1 MALKGLLQTGLADKD
16 GDDLKLGAPEAAA
29 FESQTGGIVGTLEDM
44 KEKAEEALSDARN
57 QEMRKQ
63 HTFDMMAQSLTDAMT
78 NAKERLSSSKSNMA
92 AETEA
97 ADEKYVASLSHDCNE
112 AKEAWAERQ
121 ASAKEEMA
129 VIAKAQG
136 ILRDRVKVFVQ
147 TGKLAGKAHG
157 DVEGA
162 VETHGSR
169 QDEATRQRLLGKLR
183 QLSTNFKS
191 YALMEMVSAAAADP
205 FEKIR
210 GLIEEMI
217 AKLLNEANE
226 EATQKSFCDE
236 EMGKS
241 KSAKDQKTMKLDTLQ
256 TRVDKATSAKAKLE
270 ESVKELE
277 ADIAALDKGDAEA
290 TAIRNQE
297 RETYQKSSKDF
308 KDAAEAVTEAIQVLR
323 EYYEG
328 ALVQTATASAKA
340 PQFGGAKS
348 DAASVIL
355 SILEMS
361 AEDFTKMYMQVE
373 QEENTAKF
381 EYEKLMQENK
391 ESRVAKA
398 AEAKASQ
405 SEIKSLD
412 VSIKNGGS
420 CGSGWTWTLRSSCA
434 DLWL

>member
-1 MALKGLLQTGLADKD
+1 M
-16 GDDLKLGAPEAAA
+16 
-29 FESQTGGIVGTLEDM
+29 
-44 KEKAEEALSDARN
+44 
-57 QEMRKQ
+57 
-63 HTFDMMAQSLTDAMT
+63 
-78 NAKERLSSSKSNMA
+78 
-92 AETEA
+92 
-97 ADEKYVASLSHDCNE
+97 
-112 AKEAWAERQ
+112 
-121 ASAKEEMA
+121 
-129 VIAKAQG
+129 
-136 ILRDRVKVFVQ
+136 
-147 TGKLAGKAHG
+147 LAGKAHG

-183 QLSTNFKS
+183 QLSSNFKS

-241 KSAKDQKTMKLDTLQ
+241 KSAKDEKTMKLDTLQ
-256 TRVDKATSAKAKLE
+256 TRVDKATSAKAK
-270 ESVKELE
+270 LE

-412 VSIKNGGS
+412 VSIKNGGGDIDILGKELDAVMEYMEKLKPQCETKVMS
-420 CGSGWTWTLRSSCA
+420 YAERKSRREAEIAGLKEALQTLSQSTFVQTSLRGVRKA
-434 DLWL
+434 

>member
-1 MALKGLLQTGLADKD
+1 
-16 GDDLKLGAPEAAA
+16 
-29 FESQTGGIVGTLEDM
+29 
-44 KEKAEEALSDARN
+44 
-57 QEMRKQ
+57 
-63 HTFDMMAQSLTDAMT
+63 MT

-92 AETEA
+92 AETEAAGKAQNELQETKKTKA

-241 KSAKDQKTMKLDTLQ
+241 KSAKDEKTMKLDTLQ

-412 VSIKNGGS
+412 VSIKNGGGDIDILGKELDAVMEYMEKLKPQCETKVMS
-420 CGSGWTWTLRSSCA
+420 YAERKSRREAEIEGLKEALSILEGEAAALVQTRQHLRG
-434 DLWL
+434 